1 MWYVIGTTQN
11 KINKKRK
18 DVHVMKR
25 SDFSPSPTPDDLPI
39 PYSPPAHSQRVRTLW
54 LAVLAVGM
62 VCLSAALL
70 LGMGSAGSRQSDDD
84 TPSAPS
90 NPTSSSLSDDAGRD
104 LPKDFSSSTRPP
116 EPGADDAEDFSAS
129 PLPEELT
136 QTSPSEDLIDSAKD
150 DASEDAEKEAVTVIV
165 EQIVLSGSADL
176 VYQSYSDG
184 NCMVIGIGNCRDRC
198 LVIPTRSPTG
208 ETVIAIG
215 SEAFLGCEFLEAVQI
230 PATVKTIGTR
240 AFGNCPRIVQFCVD
254 SNSSAFCA
262 VDGVLYSKDMTSL
275 LSYPAGRGCPSA
287 AIPAS
292 VTYISAMAFAS
303 TMVCRHISYAGDI
316 AAWRKI
322 TIGDGNDLLYTLS
335 KQFGAS

>member
-1 MWYVIGTTQN
+1 
-11 KINKKRK
+11 
-18 DVHVMKR
+18 MKR
-25 SDFSPSPTPDDLPI
+25 SDYSPSPTSDDLPI
-39 PYSPPAHSQRVRTLW
+39 PYSAPWRGQRVRTLW
-54 LAVLAVGM
+54 LAVIAVGL

-84 TPSAPS
+84 TLSNPSDASSPFAPS
-90 NPTSSSLSDDAGRD
+90 DQTSNDLSGDAGTD
-104 LPKDFSSSTRPP
+104 LPKDFSSPATPP
-116 EPGADDAEDFSAS
+116 EPGADGAEDFSAS
-129 PLPEELT
+129 LLPEELT
-136 QTSPSEDLIDSAKD
+136 QTSPPEDLVDSAKD
-150 DASEDAEKEAVTVIV
+150 DASEDAKKETVTVIV

-176 VYQSYSDG
+176 VYQSYGDG

-215 SEAFLGCEFLEAVQI
+215 SEAFLGCDFLEAVQI
-230 PATVKTIGTR
+230 PATVKTIGTK
-240 AFGNCPRIVQFCVD
+240 AFGNCPRIVHFCVD
-254 SNSSAFCA
+254 PNNAAFCA
-262 VDGVLYSKDMTSL
+262 VDGVLYSKDLTAL

-303 TMVCRHISYAGDI
+303 TMSCQQISYAGDI

-322 TIGDGNDLLYTLS
+322 TIGDGNDLLYTLP